1 MDKLKSKWQI
11 NASET
16 IHDCRIFKV
25 CRDHVTFQ
33 GKNEPRDFYTL
44 DCQDWC
50 NVVAVLPDGRF
61 LLVKQYRHGIRDVTI
76 EFPAGLIDP
85 GDVDPPAAGL
95 RELREETG
103 YQASNVQTIGK
114 VRTNPAFINNW
125 SYVVLATDLQ
135 KLSEPQLDP
144 YEDIELIIATE
155 NDINKMIQTGEM
167 NHTLSLSAWK
177 FYSLYLASQK

>member
-1 MDKLKSKWQI
+1 MNKLKSKWQI
-11 NASET
+11 NNSEM

-33 GKNEPRDFYTL
+33 GRNEPRDFYVL

-76 EFPAGLIDP
+76 EFPAGLIDS
-85 GDVDPPAAGL
+85 GDADPSAAGL
-95 RELREETG
+95 RELKEETG
-103 YQASNVQTIGK
+103 YQAGKVQTIGK

-125 SYVVLATDLQ
+125 CHVILAADLQ
-135 KLSEPQLDP
+135 KVSESQLDP

-155 NDINKMIQTGEM
+155 KDINQMIQKGEI

-177 FYSLYLASQK
+177 FYGLYLDSQ